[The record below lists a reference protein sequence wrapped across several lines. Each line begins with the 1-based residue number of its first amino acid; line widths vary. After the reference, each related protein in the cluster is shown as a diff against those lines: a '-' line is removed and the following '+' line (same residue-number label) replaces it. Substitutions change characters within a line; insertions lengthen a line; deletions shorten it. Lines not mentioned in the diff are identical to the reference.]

1 MKKSYIIPSQFVCEL
16 HARNIM
22 AVSLQDGSADP
33 DAEVLTKENSDWD
46 LWGDDNG
53 YGTPQNPKFFD

>member
-22 AVSLQDGSADP
+22 AISLQGGDADP
-33 DAEVLTKENSDWD
+33 NADVLTKENSDWD
-46 LWGDDNG
+46 FWDDEDNG
-53 YGTPQNPKFFD
+53 YIPKNPKFFD